1 MGDSQG
7 FVKILLFSLTVYFFA
22 KQFILY
28 KRFKARGV
36 YDKPSM
42 TLAKEVYYLR
52 KGFRE
57 AKKEFMND

>member
-1 MGDSQG
+1 
-7 FVKILLFSLTVYFFA
+7 LTVYFFA